1 MARIRSTLTGSF
13 AAAIAGGIIVSLL
26 GWAAF
31 AGGLVAGSGTGSGSG
46 AQATSAAPSITPAAT
61 PASADRPNTV
71 ASIYR
76 HDGRGVVFVEA
87 QQRSAGGTAT
97 GSGFV
102 IDRAGHIITNAH
114 VIDGAGVIDVRLG
127 PNAPPVRAKVVGADR
142 STDVALLQVKA
153 PPRLLHP
160 VPLGDSSAVRV
171 GDSVVAIGNPF
182 GLDRTVT
189 SGIVSALQ
197 RRIQSPNGTPIDGAI
212 QTDAAINPGN
222 SGGPLLNAAGQVI
235 GITSQIATG
244 GSGSEGNVGV
254 GFAIPIDT
262 VRQVAD
268 GFLSG
273 TGSVPA

>member
-1 MARIRSTLTGSF
+1 MARIRRTLKGSIG
-13 AAAIAGGIIVSLL
+13 AGIAGGIIVSLL

-31 AGGLVAGSGTGSGSG
+31 AAGLVTGSGAGSGSG
-46 AQATSAAPSITPAAT
+46 ADATAAAPTPVST
-61 PASADRPNTV
+61 PASAHAPRTV

-87 QQRSAGGTAT
+87 RRRSAGGTAT

-102 IDRAGHIITNAH
+102 IDRTGHVITNAH
-114 VIDGAGVIDVRLG
+114 VIDGAGVVDVRLG
-127 PNAPPVRAKVVGADR
+127 PNAPPVRARVVGSDR
-142 STDVALLQVKA
+142 STDVALLDVKA

-197 RRIQSPNGTPIDGAI
+197 RRIQAPNGTAIDGAI

-244 GSGSEGNVGV
+244 GSSSGGNVGI

-268 GFLSG
+268 GILAG

>member
-1 MARIRSTLTGSF
+1 MARIRRALTGSF

-31 AGGLVAGSGTGSGSG
+31 AGGLVAGSGTGSSPGVH
-46 AQATSAAPSITPAAT
+46 ATAPATTPAAT

-160 VPLGDSSAVRV
+160 LPLGDSSAVRV

-268 GFLSG
+268 GILSG

>member
-1 MARIRSTLTGSF
+1 VARIRRTLKGSIG
-13 AAAIAGGIIVSLL
+13 AGIAGGVIVSLL

-31 AGGLVAGSGTGSGSG
+31 AAGLVAGSGPGPG
-46 AQATSAAPSITPAAT
+46 AGAHPTPAAAT
-61 PASADRPNTV
+61 PTSTPTSAPGPSTV

-87 QQRSAGGTAT
+87 RRRSAGGTAT

-102 IDRAGHIITNAH
+102 IDHAGHVITNDH
-114 VIDGAGVIDVRLG
+114 VIHGAGVVDVRLG
-127 PNAPPVRAKVVGADR
+127 PNAPPVRARVVGSDQ
-142 STDVALLQVKA
+142 STDVALLKVNA
-153 PPRLLHP
+153 PRRLLHP
-160 VPLGDSSAVRV
+160 VPLGDSSTVRV

-197 RRIQSPNGTPIDGAI
+197 RRIQAPNGAPIDGAI

-222 SGGPLLNAAGQVI
+222 SGGPLLNAVGQVI
-235 GITSQIATG
+235 GITSQIETG
-244 GSGSEGNVGV
+244 GSSSGNVGV

-268 GFLSG
+268 GILTG